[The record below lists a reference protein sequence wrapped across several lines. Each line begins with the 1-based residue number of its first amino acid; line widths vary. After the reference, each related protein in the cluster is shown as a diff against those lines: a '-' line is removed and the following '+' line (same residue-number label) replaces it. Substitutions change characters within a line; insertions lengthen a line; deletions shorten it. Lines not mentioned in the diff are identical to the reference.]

1 MEICPRLVR
10 MDRAQCLRDV
20 YCLRKK
26 SEREEEMDYSNL
38 FVVLMGLGTV
48 FAGLLCIILLVSLM
62 SWVCTRTAGTQ
73 TPPKAAVPAA
83 PAAAETVSPA
93 MIAAV
98 SAAIAEDLGTD
109 VSAIRI
115 VSMKKV

>member
-1 MEICPRLVR
+1 
-10 MDRAQCLRDV
+10 
-20 YCLRKK
+20 
-26 SEREEEMDYSNL
+26 MDYSNL

-62 SWVCTRTAGTQ
+62 SWVCTRTAGAQ

-83 PAAAETVSPA
+83 PAAAEAVSPA
-93 MIAAV
+93 MAV
-98 SAAIAEDLGTD
+98 AAAIAEDLGTD

>member
-1 MEICPRLVR
+1 
-10 MDRAQCLRDV
+10 
-20 YCLRKK
+20 
-26 SEREEEMDYSNL
+26 MDYSNL

-62 SWVCTRTAGTQ
+62 SWVCTRTAGAQ

-83 PAAAETVSPA
+83 PA
-93 MIAAV
+93 
-98 SAAIAEDLGTD
+98 DLGTD

>member
-1 MEICPRLVR
+1 MPE
-10 MDRAQCLRDV
+10 
-20 YCLRKK
+20 
-26 SEREEEMDYSNL
+26 YSNL

-62 SWVCTRTAGTQ
+62 SWVCSRTP
-73 TPPKAAVPAA
+73 PPKAAPPAAAA
-83 PAAAETVSPA
+83 PAAMPAPGAVTPA
-93 MIAAV
+93 MMAAV
-98 SAAIAEDLGTD
+98 SAAIAEDMGTD

>member
-1 MEICPRLVR
+1 MHRLR
-10 MDRAQCLRDV
+10 S
-20 YCLRKK
+20 K
-26 SEREEEMDYSNL
+26 SMREEEMDYSNL

-48 FAGLLCIILLVSLM
+48 FAGLLLVSLM
-62 SWVCTRTAGTQ
+62 SWVCTRTAGAQ

-83 PAAAETVSPA
+83 PAAAEAVSPA

-98 SAAIAEDLGTD
+98 AAAIAEDLGTD

>member
-1 MEICPRLVR
+1 MHR
-10 MDRAQCLRDV
+10 
-20 YCLRKK
+20 LRKE
-26 SEREEEMDYSNL
+26 SMREEEMDYSNL

-48 FAGLLCIILLVSLM
+48 FAGLLCIIL
-62 SWVCTRTAGTQ
+62 
-73 TPPKAAVPAA
+73 
-83 PAAAETVSPA
+83 AAEAVSPA

-98 SAAIAEDLGTD
+98 AAAIAEDLGTN